1 MLKLLVVLHAL
12 GASIWTGGH
21 LLLALSVLPP
31 ALGARDPEPVLRF
44 ERSFERLGIGA
55 LALQVATGLALA
67 RLDLGRWDA
76 LWAFEPGIAR
86 TIGLKLLLLAAT
98 LALALQARLQLIP
111 QLTAATLPRLAV
123 QIVMI
128 TALAV
133 GLLSLGA
140 GIRLGGLWP

>member
-21 LLLALSVLPP
+21 LLLAISVLPP
-31 ALGARDPEPVLRF
+31 ALTAGDPEPILRF

-76 LWAFEPGIAR
+76 LWGFEPGIASSVD
-86 TIGLKLLLLAAT
+86 LKLLLLAAT
-98 LALALQARLQLIP
+98 LALALQARLRLIP
-111 QLTAATLPRLAV
+111 QLTAATLPRLAI
-123 QIVMI
+123 QIAMI

-133 GLLSLGA
+133 AMLSLGA